1 MSLWTMP
8 ASLSALVGGL
18 AAFLDPRTRD
28 RFWSV
33 FFGLLLCREKRRT
46 AAAWFRAA
54 GIGSDFRRAYDL
66 LGAVG
71 RRVGS
76 LSRVLLRATG
86 RVAEAAGGRAVF
98 ALDDTV
104 TRRYGPR
111 VEGAG
116 IHRNPTPGPAAQTWV
131 YGHVWVT
138 LARVVRHPLWGAIG
152 LPV

>member
-33 FFGLLLCREKRRT
+33 FFGLLLCRERRRT

-54 GIGSDFRRAYDL
+54 GIGTDFRRAYDL

-71 RRVGS
+71 RRAGS
-76 LSRVLLRATG
+76 LGSVLLRAIE
-86 RVAEAAGGRAVF
+86 RVAGGSPGRAVF

-104 TRRYGPR
+104 TRRYGP
-111 VEGAG
+111 
-116 IHRNPTPGPAAQTWV
+116 
-131 YGHVWVT
+131 HV
-138 LARVVRHPLWGAIG
+138 
-152 LPV
+152 